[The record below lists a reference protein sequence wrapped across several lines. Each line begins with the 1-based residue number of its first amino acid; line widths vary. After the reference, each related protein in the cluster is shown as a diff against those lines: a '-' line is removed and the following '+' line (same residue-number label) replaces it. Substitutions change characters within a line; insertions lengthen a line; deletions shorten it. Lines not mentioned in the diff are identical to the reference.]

1 MLYSMSV
8 KKAILCIFQELT
20 FSYQNTWEAKLV
32 FDIEDL
38 CLGERQSENKVIIS
52 YMSRTEREKTGNIS
66 TSLSFL
72 FLFLSLELHEGLKY
86 AKLNRMWSPKLE
98 PPPRHRVKVC
108 LRKRLTGISNSWTPG
123 NPQVT
128 EPQIKQK
135 QKNTYMCLNIA

>member
-1 MLYSMSV
+1 M
-8 KKAILCIFQELT
+8 
-20 FSYQNTWEAKLV
+20 

-86 AKLNRMWSPKLE
+86 AKLSRM
-98 PPPRHRVKVC
+98 
-108 LRKRLTGISNSWTPG
+108 
-123 NPQVT
+123 
-128 EPQIKQK
+128 
-135 QKNTYMCLNIA
+135 

>member
-1 MLYSMSV
+1 M
-8 KKAILCIFQELT
+8 
-20 FSYQNTWEAKLV
+20 

-86 AKLNRMWSPKLE
+86 AKLNRM
-98 PPPRHRVKVC
+98 
-108 LRKRLTGISNSWTPG
+108 
-123 NPQVT
+123 
-128 EPQIKQK
+128 
-135 QKNTYMCLNIA
+135 